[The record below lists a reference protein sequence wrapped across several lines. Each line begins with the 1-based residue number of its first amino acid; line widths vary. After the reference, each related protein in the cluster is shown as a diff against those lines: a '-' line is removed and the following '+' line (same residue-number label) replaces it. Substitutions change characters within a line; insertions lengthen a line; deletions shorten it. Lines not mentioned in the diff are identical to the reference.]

1 MSPSID
7 AIQSAK
13 ISVMTDSVP
22 QPLCPV
28 LYVLMDHH
36 LSPADLIIW
45 QTALWGT
52 DHIAN
57 MCTWKKQTWTC
68 GSVRIYCKVTQYCTL
83 PWWSLL
89 EPLSWCTIFKSSNY
103 KSLEDQVP
111 RDLLYVH
118 DDVIKTFSALLAL
131 CAGNSPGTDEF
142 PAQRPVTR
150 SFDVSLICA
159 WMNDWV
165 NKREAG
171 DLKRHRAH
179 CHVIVMKCLA
189 ANWQEW
195 QSTRIAILVMVVRR
209 FILFSSDLAF

>member
-28 LYVLMDHH
+28 LYTLMDHH

-111 RDLLYVH
+111 RDFIYLH
-118 DDVIKTFSALLAL
+118 DDVIKTFS
-131 CAGNSPGTDEF
+131 
-142 PAQRPVTR
+142 
-150 SFDVSLICA
+150 
-159 WMNDWV
+159 
-165 NKREAG
+165 
-171 DLKRHRAH
+171 AH

-195 QSTRIAILVMVVRR
+195 QGTRIAILVMVARR
-209 FILFSSDLAF
+209 FILFSSGLYF